1 MKTPEQA
8 IASLLRQGAML
19 QPTLGG
25 VPILATIVREIG
37 TGRWFWWA
45 AGGETEFDG
54 HVIQADAVKVWHDG
68 AGVEFLRG
76 GEFAGYLTSIEDA
89 LEDDAVSERVRREL
103 EDWKKQYDADERL
116 RGFIE
121 REARARGGNSE

>member
-8 IASLLRQGAML
+8 IAALLRQGAML

-25 VPILATIVREIG
+25 VPILAAIAREIG
-37 TGRWFWWA
+37 PGRWFWWA

-54 HVIQADAVKVWHDG
+54 HVIEADEVKVWHDG

-76 GEFAGYLTSIEDA
+76 GKFAGYLTSIEDA
-89 LEDDAVSERVRREL
+89 LEDDAAAERVRREL
-103 EDWKKQYDADERL
+103 AVWRAQYESSERL

-121 REARARGGNSE
+121 REARVRAENA